1 MRSIKV
7 AFLFVLIALA
17 SLGIPGSASAQFA
30 WEPPTNKIVVLF
42 VGAHPDDEGI
52 FFGGTLPYYS
62 AALGLPTML
71 LSMTSGDWQPANLT
85 VREAE
90 LRCAAWTY
98 GLRYEPLF
106 PRFRDVPSHSMTGN
120 PYPNKID
127 ATWDYWADGVL
138 QGDGSDVEAGK
149 LKGINYVAEQI
160 RRYRPEVIITHDE
173 KGEYGHHNHIAT
185 AYAVTNAFYVAA
197 DPAASAPNLEGL
209 PPWQVKKMYLHL
221 YPSNRLFHT
230 YLELPLTELSGRTAR
245 DLADEGLDCH
255 VSQKMPDVSTVY
267 RTGENFDPY
276 PSEWWGLYASTVGPD
291 TALTTD
297 LDVQGYT
304 VPAGASAGNFLE
316 NLGIS
321 NVPAPPVFVSD
332 SFDLPVAV
340 VGRSYSGIPLVALV
354 HDPNLAWGDS
364 LVFEK
369 LSGPAW
375 LSVSPAGHMSGT
387 PNSTDVGTNVITLR
401 VTDSSGFWD
410 EAFGLVAVLDLFPE
424 VPGLVGWWKLD
435 ETSGVVCAD
444 SSFPSQNGEYIGS
457 VTLGQGGASPATGL
471 SVRFD
476 GFSGK
481 MDVPY
486 SGQLNPPVFTAAL
499 WAKVVGGGGT
509 YRSPLTSRV
518 AVPQAGYVFYAGPNN
533 IWQFWLGTGSA
544 WKTHS
549 AGAVQTNV
557 WMHLA
562 GTYDGT
568 TARFYTNGVL
578 AASSATAF
586 APNRSSPL
594 RIGAGGSEMAGQ
606 YWFPG
611 HVDDVR
617 VYSTVLSAAQIGSLY
632 SNVPPRFINQPAAVS
647 AFAGTAF
654 DGTLASLASDPN
666 PSDLLSYGKASG
678 PAWLRVDADGA
689 MSGMPASGDVGP
701 NHFRVSVADS
711 HGLTHTTSLDVYVLP
726 GRLPA
731 LSYLQKDEATPFSMT
746 FTGAEGQTYTI
757 EASDSLAAGSWFPM
771 STNSSGA
778 TPFQVADPESSNR
791 PQRFYRVVMP

>member
-354 HDPNLAWGDS
+354 HDPNLAW
-364 LVFEK
+364 
-369 LSGPAW
+369 
-375 LSVSPAGHMSGT
+375 
-387 PNSTDVGTNVITLR
+387 
-401 VTDSSGFWD
+401 
-410 EAFGLVAVLDLFPE
+410 
-424 VPGLVGWWKLD
+424 
-435 ETSGVVCAD
+435 
-444 SSFPSQNGEYIGS
+444 
-457 VTLGQGGASPATGL
+457 
-471 SVRFD
+471 
-476 GFSGK
+476 
-481 MDVPY
+481 
-486 SGQLNPPVFTAAL
+486 
-499 WAKVVGGGGT
+499 
-509 YRSPLTSRV
+509 
-518 AVPQAGYVFYAGPNN
+518 
-533 IWQFWLGTGSA
+533 
-544 WKTHS
+544 
-549 AGAVQTNV
+549 
-557 WMHLA
+557 
-562 GTYDGT
+562 
-568 TARFYTNGVL
+568 
-578 AASSATAF
+578 
-586 APNRSSPL
+586 
-594 RIGAGGSEMAGQ
+594 
-606 YWFPG
+606 
-611 HVDDVR
+611 
-617 VYSTVLSAAQIGSLY
+617 
-632 SNVPPRFINQPAAVS
+632 
-647 AFAGTAF
+647 
-654 DGTLASLASDPN
+654 
-666 PSDLLSYGKASG
+666 
-678 PAWLRVDADGA
+678 
-689 MSGMPASGDVGP
+689 
-701 NHFRVSVADS
+701 
-711 HGLTHTTSLDVYVLP
+711 
-726 GRLPA
+726 
-731 LSYLQKDEATPFSMT
+731 
-746 FTGAEGQTYTI
+746 
-757 EASDSLAAGSWFPM
+757 
-771 STNSSGA
+771 
-778 TPFQVADPESSNR
+778 
-791 PQRFYRVVMP
+791 